1 MIDAIQGTMIR
12 SSPIVCEGDKS
23 EICCI
28 SFSMLRK
35 LMFMGHRSG
44 IISAW
49 TPDSQTVIKI
59 AGLSKIHDGVSL
71 SL

>member
-1 MIDAIQGTMIR
+1 MIDMIQGALIR

-23 EICCI
+23 EICCVT
-28 SFSMLRK
+28 FSMLRK
-35 LMFMGHRSG
+35 LMFMGHKSG

-59 AGLSKIHDGVSL
+59 AGLSKIHEGVSA
-71 SL
+71 